1 MVEYVLYILIGVLA
15 GIFMGMIGMGAGIIT
30 VPLLINTGMG
40 LHNAVG
46 ASLLMQ
52 LLPQSL
58 PGVIL
63 YHHKGYINYR
73 DSLLVIFGSL
83 LGIGVGSYLV
93 VNEYIKE
100 RMAYKI
106 LTVMMIVIT
115 CVFSYKYL
123 L

>member
-1 MVEYVLYILIGVLA
+1 MVDYVMYILIGVLA

-30 VPLLINTGMG
+30 VPLLIYTGMG

-58 PGVIL
+58 PGVLL

-73 DSLLVIFGSL
+73 DSILVILGSL
-83 LGIGVGSYLV
+83 VGIGIGSYLIV
-93 VNEYIKE
+93 TEYITEK
-100 RMAYKI
+100 MAYKI
-106 LTVMMIVIT
+106 LTYMMIIIT

-123 L
+123 

>member
-1 MVEYVLYILIGVLA
+1 MVDYVLYIFIGVLA
-15 GIFMGMIGMGAGIIT
+15 GIFMGMIGMGAGVIT

-58 PGVIL
+58 PGVLL

-83 LGIGVGSYLV
+83 LGIVAGSYMM
-93 VNEYIKE
+93 VNEYITE

-106 LTVMMIVIT
+106 LTYMMIIIT
-115 CVFSYKYL
+115 CVFCYRYL
-123 L
+123 

>member
-1 MVEYVLYILIGVLA
+1 MVDYVLYIFIGVLA
-15 GIFMGMIGMGAGIIT
+15 GIFMGMIGMGAGVIT

-58 PGVIL
+58 PGVLL

-83 LGIGVGSYLV
+83 LGIGAGSYMM
-93 VNEYIKE
+93 VNEYITE

-106 LTVMMIVIT
+106 LTYMMIIIT
-115 CVFSYKYL
+115 CVFCYRYL
-123 L
+123 

>member
-1 MVEYVLYILIGVLA
+1 MVDYVLYIFIGVLA
-15 GIFMGMIGMGAGIIT
+15 GIFMGMIGMGAGVIT

-46 ASLLMQ
+46 ASLLKQ

-58 PGVIL
+58 PGVLL

-83 LGIGVGSYLV
+83 LGIGAGSYMM
-93 VNEYIKE
+93 VNEYITE

-106 LTVMMIVIT
+106 LTYMMIMIT
-115 CVFSYKYL
+115 CVFCYRYL
-123 L
+123 

>member
-1 MVEYVLYILIGVLA
+1 MVNYVLYILIGICA

-30 VPLLINTGMG
+30 VPLLIYTGMG

-58 PGVIL
+58 PGVLL

-73 DSLLVIFGSL
+73 DSLLVILGSL
-83 LGIGVGSYLV
+83 VGIGVGSYLIV
-93 VNEYIKE
+93 KEYITEK
-100 RMAYKI
+100 MAYKI
-106 LTVMMIVIT
+106 LTYMMIIIT

-123 L
+123 

>member
-1 MVEYVLYILIGVLA
+1 MYILIGVLA

-30 VPLLINTGMG
+30 VPLLIYTGMG

-58 PGVIL
+58 PGVLL

-73 DSLLVIFGSL
+73 DSILVILGSL
-83 LGIGVGSYLV
+83 VGIGIGSYLIV
-93 VNEYIKE
+93 TEYITEK
-100 RMAYKI
+100 MAYKI
-106 LTVMMIVIT
+106 LTYMMIIIT

-123 L
+123 

>member
-1 MVEYVLYILIGVLA
+1 MVNYVLYILIGVLA

-30 VPLLINTGMG
+30 VPLLIYTGMG

-58 PGVIL
+58 PGVLL

-83 LGIGVGSYLV
+83 LGIGVGSYLIV
-93 VNEYIKE
+93 KEYIKE
-100 RMAYKI
+100 KMAYKI
-106 LTVMMIVIT
+106 LTYMMIIIT

-123 L
+123 

>member
-1 MVEYVLYILIGVLA
+1 MLYILIGVLA
-15 GIFMGMIGMGAGIIT
+15 GIFMGMIGMGAGVIT

-58 PGVIL
+58 PGVLL

-83 LGIGVGSYLV
+83 LGIGAGSYMM
-93 VNEYIKE
+93 VNEYITE

-106 LTVMMIVIT
+106 LTYMMIMIT
-115 CVFSYKYL
+115 CVFCYRYL
-123 L
+123 